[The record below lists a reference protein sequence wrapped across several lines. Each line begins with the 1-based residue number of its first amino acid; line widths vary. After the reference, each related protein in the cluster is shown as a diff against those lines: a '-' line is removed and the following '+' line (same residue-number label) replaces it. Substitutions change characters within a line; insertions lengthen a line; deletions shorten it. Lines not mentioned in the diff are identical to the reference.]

1 MALLLFVQSLGHL
14 EERKFAQTKKEFQ
27 KLLIFFAKS
36 KFILALFSCCVAVGS
51 EVATDTRNP
60 RFESSHRPFYLVVHL
75 LLLKNSMPKL
85 MKNAF
90 VDNRQRDQ

>member
-36 KFILALFSCCVAVGS
+36 KFTLALFSCCVAVGRA
-51 EVATDTRNP
+51 VASDTGDLM
-60 RFESSHRPFYLVVHL
+60 FKIQTLAILFSI
-75 LLLKNSMPKL
+75 KL
-85 MKNAF
+85 F
-90 VDNRQRDQ
+90 